1 MKNITKIGVIGCGN
15 ICDIYFQNCK
25 KLNNIEVIAAAD
37 LDISRAKAK
46 AEKYGFS
53 RACSVDEILADDEI
67 DIILNLTIP
76 KAHAEIALRA
86 LGAGKHVYSE
96 KPLAL
101 NRKDGKAILDLAKSK
116 GLLVGAAPDTF
127 LGQGLQTCRKL
138 IDDGVLGNII
148 AGNVFMMCPGH
159 ESWHPAP
166 QFYYQKGGGPMLDM
180 GPYYLTALVNMLGP
194 VKSVIGAAK
203 ITRETRTITSQPFNG
218 QQIKVEVPTHIAGIL
233 NFVSGATIFI
243 TTSFDVCCHSMP
255 PIELYG
261 SKARLIAPDPN
272 IFGGHVTICSH
283 AKCETQVSPVIGYP
297 NNSRALGLA
306 DMADAIKVGRQHRA
320 SGDLAYH
327 VLDIMLAINESSNI
341 SAKIDIQ
348 SSVNRPATIGQK
360 DINVLGMID

>member
-1 MKNITKIGVIGCGN
+1 MKNITKIGVVGCGN

-25 KLNNIEVIAAAD
+25 KLNNIQVISAAD
-37 LDISRAKAK
+37 LDLNRAKAK
-46 AEKYGFS
+46 AEKYGLA
-53 RACSVDEILADDEI
+53 RAYSVDEMMADDEVEI
-67 DIILNLTIP
+67 VLNLTIP
-76 KAHAEIALRA
+76 KAHTDIDIRA
-86 LGAGKHVYSE
+86 LNAGKHVYSE

-101 NRKDGKAILDLAKSK
+101 NREDAREILVLANSK

-127 LGQGLQTCRKL
+127 LGQGIQTCRKL
-138 IDDGVLGNII
+138 IDDGVMGDII
-148 AGNVFMMCPGH
+148 AGNVFMMCSGH

-194 VKSVIGAAK
+194 VKSVIGTAK
-203 ITRETRTITSQPFNG
+203 ITHKIRTITSQQLIG
-218 QQIKVEVPTHIAGIL
+218 QKIKVEVPTHVAGIL
-233 NFVSGATIFI
+233 NFVSGATVFI

-261 SKARLIAPDPN
+261 SKARLVAPDPN
-272 IFGGHVTICSH
+272 TFGGTVKVCSH
-283 AKCETQVSPVIGYP
+283 AEGETQLTSIPGYP

-327 VLDIMLAINESSNI
+327 VLDIMLAINESSDI
-341 SAKIDIQ
+341 SAKIDIR
-348 SSVNRPATIGQK
+348 SSVERPAMIGQK
-360 DINVLGMID
+360 DIDVLGMID